1 MSRRM
6 TTSEAINEARRCL
19 NCARPLCRTGCPIEN
34 NIPQF
39 IRALSEGNIGLA
51 YEIISERSNLPAICG
66 RVCPHER
73 QCEAHC
79 VLSKNKHG
87 IEIGSLEMFIADFAH
102 ENNLKPLPPSTGK
115 RGKVA
120 VIGSGPAGLTVAGD
134 LAKMNFAVTI
144 FEGQSEPGG
153 ILLFGIPEF
162 RLNKD
167 VVRREIKELLH
178 LGVEIKTNTLIGP
191 DYTVDDLFSMGYD
204 AIFMGTGTSLPR
216 TLNIPGKELTGILT
230 ATYFLRM
237 VVLSDSGKLD
247 ESETMLHVGDNVIVI
262 GAGNVAMDAARTA
275 IRRGAKNV
283 TVVYHK
289 TEAEISCFPSE
300 YEAAVKEGVQFNF
313 LQQPIAYLNKK
324 QMRALNAMRQKA
336 SESDE
341 TELAGLL
348 VQNIVKT
355 EDGQFIEEGGQVA
368 LPCDCV
374 ILAIGQRPAARIVST
389 TKGIQVDNRGFVIT
403 RERPYGMTT
412 RAGVFSSGDVVHG
425 PATVVLAMKESKKV
439 AAGIAQYIDAKKLL
453 AECEEVPENLK

>member
-79 VLSKNKHG
+79 VLAKNKHG

-102 ENNLKPLPPSTGK
+102 ENNLKPLPPST
-115 RGKVA
+115 
-120 VIGSGPAGLTVAGD
+120 GPAGLTVAGD

-191 DYTVDDLFSMGYD
+191 DYTVDDLFNMGYD

-247 ESETMLHVGDNVIVI
+247 ESETLLHVGDNVIVI

-389 TKGIQVDNRGFVIT
+389 TKGIQVDDRGFVIT